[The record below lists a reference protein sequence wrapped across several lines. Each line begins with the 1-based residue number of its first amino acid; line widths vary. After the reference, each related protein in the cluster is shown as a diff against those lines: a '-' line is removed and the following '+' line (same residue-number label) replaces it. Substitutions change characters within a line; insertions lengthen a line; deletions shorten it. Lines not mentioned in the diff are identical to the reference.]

1 MVDPNRT
8 LRSSVVMLHG
18 FAQTGGCLGPVA
30 DALVDHTVLRPDL
43 PGHGGAAALADLDLW
58 GIASHLARAIGPTLD
73 GPAVWFGYSMG
84 GRVALHV
91 VLAHPELVSGLVLL
105 GATAGIADAADR
117 EDRRTADLARAD
129 HLEAVGL
136 DRFLDE
142 WLAQPLFAGLPE
154 WARFDAERRR
164 NTVPGLAGSLRHA
177 GTGSMELLW
186 DRLGSIDVPVLC
198 VVGEHDRSL
207 AARKPRSL
215 RRGSKGGSGLPHGT
229 LGICE
234 RRPVAGFHDDVEIE
248 RTTGLAPGR
257 LRLFRCRFRATARAS
272 AGTPCAGPYLTVV
285 HGVDLGGALLAAAR
299 S

>member
-1 MVDPNRT
+1 VVDPNRT

-18 FAQTGGCLGPVA
+18 FAQTGGCLGPVV
-30 DALVDHTVLRPDL
+30 DALVDHTVVRPDL

-91 VLAHPELVSGLVLL
+91 ALAHPELVSGLVLL
-105 GATAGIADAADR
+105 GATAGIADAAAR

-129 HLEAVGL
+129 RLEAVGL

-177 GTGSMELLW
+177 GTGSMEPLW
-186 DRLGSIDVPVLC
+186 DRLGTIDVPVLC
-198 VVGEHDRSL
+198 VVGEHDRKFTDE
-207 AARKPRSL
+207 AHRMADTRS
-215 RRGSKGGSGLPHGT
+215 GGLPDAAVDVVVGAGHSAH
-229 LGICE
+229 LERPERVAELVVPFCE
-234 RRPVAGFHDDVEIE
+234 R
-248 RTTGLAPGR
+248 LAPRTAGR
-257 LRLFRCRFRATARAS
+257 RDADPSPRWY
-272 AGTPCAGPYLTVV
+272 TP
-285 HGVDLGGALLAAAR
+285 
-299 S
+299 